1 MPEQPVA
8 WGLPSKVEYQ
18 KKPVIICCF
27 EGEKFR
33 CHGTVPFLF
42 LWIRNAAPHTRDQQ
56 LRLGTSSEAKLTL
69 KTYPVQRNLKVRLT
83 KRMKSAL
90 AAKPADEAPL
100 PLAEA
105 VETLKNF
112 PPTKFDQTVEI
123 HIRLGIDPKQ
133 ADQIVRGSIVLP
145 HGIGKS
151 KRVVVFAKGN
161 LADDAT
167 AAGAEE
173 VGGDDLAK
181 KIKGGW
187 TDFDVCIAAPDMMGL
202 VGPLGKVL
210 GPRGLMPSPRAGTV
224 TADISKTVKEYKAG
238 KVEFRNDPTGIIHA
252 AVGKASFE
260 NDKLIDNIHAFL
272 EQIRSMQPSAI
283 RGQYIK
289 TVAISATM
297 SPGVMVAA

>member
-1 MPEQPVA
+1 M
-8 WGLPSKVEYQ
+8 K
-18 KKPVIICCF
+18 
-27 EGEKFR
+27 
-33 CHGTVPFLF
+33 
-42 LWIRNAAPHTRDQQ
+42 AAQ
-56 LRLGTSSEAKLTL
+56 A
-69 KTYPVQRNLKVRLT
+69 V
-83 KRMKSAL
+83 
-90 AAKPADEAPL
+90 KPADDTPL
-100 PLAEA
+100 PVAEA
-105 VETLKNF
+105 VAALKKF

-123 HIRLGIDPKQ
+123 HVRLGIDPKQ
-133 ADQIVRGSIVLP
+133 ADQLVRGSIVLP

-161 LADDAT
+161 LADDAR

-181 KIKGGW
+181 KIKDGW

-202 VGPLGKVL
+202 VGPLGKIL

-224 TADISKTVKEYKAG
+224 TADVSKTVKEYKAG
-238 KVEFRNDPTGIIHA
+238 KVEFRNDPTGIVHA
-252 AVGKASFE
+252 AVGKASFDAE
-260 NDKLIDNIHAFL
+260 KLADNITAFIDH
-272 EQIRSMQPSAI
+272 IRSMQPTAV